1 LSKCLRALQYNA
13 ARFCL
18 PSYKPPMTNQP
29 IIDQLAEATNNAFKQ
44 VVKHAA
50 ESDVSHILNELNDAQ
65 RQAVTAPPEHMLI
78 LAGAGSGKT
87 RVLVH
92 RIAWL
97 NQVEGI
103 SPYNI
108 FAVTFTNKAAAEMRH
123 RVEKLQGLPVAGM
136 WVGTFHG
143 LAHRL
148 LRNHWQEAKL
158 PQSFQIMDA
167 DDQYRLVRRI
177 LKSLELDE
185 AKWPPKQAQAYIN
198 ARKDEGKRSAH
209 IDTSGNQIYQQLVRI
224 YTAYEVACE
233 RAGVIDF
240 AELLLRTLELI
251 RDNDS
256 LQTHYQKRFMHI
268 LVDEFQDTNT
278 IQYALIQLLAG
289 QSNKVFIVGDDDQA
303 IYGWRGAKVENIQR
317 FQRDFPSVEVI
328 KLEQNYRS
336 TTTILSAA
344 NALIDNNAERM
355 GKKLWSGGEDGEPIL
370 FYNAYNER
378 DEAQFVLDKIKQFVA
393 LGNAREDAAILYRS
407 NAQSRVFEER
417 FVSEGIPY
425 RVYGGMR
432 FFERAEIKNALAYL
446 RLMDNANDDAS
457 FERVINTP
465 TRGIGERS
473 VEKIREVA
481 KQLDKPLW
489 QAAKQIIQDKGLPAR
504 ASNAVQNFLGLIED
518 LQADSA
524 DLPLYEQVAHVVHN
538 VGLIEFYE
546 KEKTEKAQARVENIE
561 ELITAARGF
570 GPDDN
575 VDQSELDV
583 PMSELTAFLT
593 HAALEAGEGQ
603 AAEWDDC
610 VQLMTLHSAKG
621 LEFPLVFMVGMEENL
636 FPSQR
641 SLQEEGKLE
650 EERRLCYVGITRAR
664 EQLVIS
670 CAEHRRLYGQ
680 DKYPV
685 ASRFISEIPQHL
697 VSEIRGQHNVRHS
710 VSSTQYKASSFH
722 SPGQSSGYKS
732 PETVNGIY
740 VGQRVNHKKF
750 GEGMVTN
757 LEGSGSH
764 ARVQVNFE
772 YEGSKWL
779 VMAYANLSPV

>member
-1 LSKCLRALQYNA
+1 MTTELKSKIANIDFQQ
-13 ARFCL
+13 
-18 PSYKPPMTNQP
+18 MVNQT
-29 IIDQLAEATNNAFKQ
+29 AEA
-44 VVKHAA
+44 
-50 ESDVSHILNELNDAQ
+50 DISHILNDLNDAQ
-65 RQAVTAPPEHMLI
+65 RQAVTAQPEHMLV

-97 NQVEGI
+97 NQVEGV

-123 RVEKLQGLPVAGM
+123 RVEQLQGLPVAGM

-148 LRNHWQEAKL
+148 LRNHWKEAKL
-158 PQSFQIMDA
+158 PQSFQILDS
-167 DDQYRLVRRI
+167 DDQYRLVRRV
-177 LKSLELDE
+177 LKTLELDE
-185 AKWPPKQAQAYIN
+185 AKWPPKQAQAFIN
-198 ARKDEGKRSAH
+198 ARKDEGKRPAH
-209 IDTSGNQIYQQLVRI
+209 IDTSRNPIYEQMVRI
-224 YTAYEVACE
+224 YSAYQVACE

-251 RDNDS
+251 RDNES
-256 LQTHYQKRFMHI
+256 LQSHYQKRFLHI

-303 IYGWRGAKVENIQR
+303 IYGWRGARVENIQR
-317 FQRDFPSVEVI
+317 FQHDFPSAEVI

-344 NALIDNNAERM
+344 NALIDNNADRM
-355 GKKLWSGGEDGEPIL
+355 GKKLWSGGEDGEPII

-393 LGNAREDAAILYRS
+393 MGNAREEVAILYRS

-473 VEKIREVA
+473 VEKIRETA
-481 KQLDKPLW
+481 KQFNNSLW
-489 QAAKQIIQDKGLPAR
+489 LAAKHILNNKGLPAR
-504 ASNAVQNFLGLIED
+504 ASNALQGFIDLIEGMQADSTDMPLHEQVAQVVHNAGLIE
-518 LQADSA
+518 
-524 DLPLYEQVAHVVHN
+524 Y
-538 VGLIEFYE
+538 YE

-570 GPDDN
+570 DY
-575 VDQSELDV
+575 DQSELEA

-610 VQLMTLHSAKG
+610 VQLMTMHSAKG
-621 LEFPLVFMVGMEENL
+621 LEFPLVFMVGMEEGL

-641 SLQEEGKLE
+641 SLEEEGKLE

-664 EQLVIS
+664 QQLVMS

-680 DKYPV
+680 DLYPS
-685 ASRFISEIPQHL
+685 ASRFISEIPEHL
-697 VSEIRGQHNVRHS
+697 VSEIRGKHNFSHS
-710 VSSTQYKASSFH
+710 VSTTQYKSSAC
-722 SPGQSSGYKS
+722 KS
-732 PETVNGIY
+732 TETVNGIY
-740 VGQRVNHKKF
+740 VGQRVHHEKF

-772 YEGSKWL
+772 HEGSKWL
-779 VMAYANLSPV
+779 VMAYANLSPA

>member
-1 LSKCLRALQYNA
+1 MSIQK
-13 ARFCL
+13 
-18 PSYKPPMTNQP
+18 MTEAPDKIVQQ
-29 IIDQLAEATNNAFKQ
+29 IVEQAE
-44 VVKHAA
+44 HA
-50 ESDVSHILNELNDAQ
+50 DVSHILNNLNDAQ
-65 RQAVTAPPEHMLI
+65 RGAVTGPPEHMLV

-103 SPYNI
+103 SPFNI
-108 FAVTFTNKAAAEMRH
+108 FAVTFTNKAAAEMRQ
-123 RVEKLQGLPVAGM
+123 RVAELQGLPVTGM

-148 LRNHWQEAKL
+148 LRNHWKEAKL
-158 PQSFQIMDA
+158 PQSFQILDS
-167 DDQYRLVRRI
+167 DDQYRLIRRV
-177 LKSLELDE
+177 LKSLDMDE
-185 AKWPPKQAQAYIN
+185 AKWPPKQAQGFIN
-198 ARKDEGKRSAH
+198 ARKDEGKRAAH
-209 IDTSGNQIYQQLVRI
+209 IDTSRNPVYEQMVRI
-224 YTAYEVACE
+224 YTAYQAACE

-251 RDNDS
+251 RDNES
-256 LQTHYQKRFMHI
+256 LQKHYQKRFQHI

-303 IYGWRGAKVENIQR
+303 IYGWRGARVENIQR
-317 FQRDFPSVEVI
+317 FQKDFPSAEMI
-328 KLEQNYRS
+328 RLEQNYRS

-344 NALIDNNAERM
+344 NALIDNNADRM
-355 GKKLWSGGEDGEPIL
+355 GKKLWSSGEDGEPVI
-370 FYNAYNER
+370 FYNAYDER
-378 DEAQFVLDKIKQFVA
+378 DETHFVVNKIKQFIEA
-393 LGNAREDAAILYRS
+393 GNARADVAILYRS
-407 NAQSRVFEER
+407 NAQSRVLEER
-417 FVSEGIPY
+417 FVSEAIPY

-446 RLMDNANDDAS
+446 RLMNNVNDDAS
-457 FERVINTP
+457 FERVVNTP
-465 TRGIGERS
+465 TRGIGDRS
-473 VEKIREVA
+473 VEKVREVA
-481 KQLDKPLW
+481 RQFNLPMWL
-489 QAAKQIIQDKGLPAR
+489 AARQIIEDKGLPTR
-504 ASNAVQNFLGLIED
+504 ASNALLGFVDLIENM
-518 LQADSA
+518 QADTSEMS
-524 DLPLYEQVAHVVHN
+524 LHEQVDHVVHN
-538 VGLIEFYE
+538 VGLIEHYE
-546 KEKTEKAQARVENIE
+546 KEKGEKAQARVENIE
-561 ELITAARGF
+561 ELVTAARGF
-570 GPDDN
+570 DY
-575 VDQSELDV
+575 DQSEIDV
-583 PMSELTAFLT
+583 PMDELTAFLT

-610 VQLMTLHSAKG
+610 VQLMTMHSSKG
-621 LEFPLVFMVGMEENL
+621 LEFPLVFIVGMEEGL

-641 SLQEEGKLE
+641 SLEEEGKLE

-664 EQLVIS
+664 EQLVLS

-680 DKYPV
+680 DLYPSP
-685 ASRFISEIPQHL
+685 SRFISEIPEHL
-697 VSEIRGQHNVRHS
+697 INEVRGQHK
-710 VSSTQYKASSFH
+710 VSHTVSTPQYSS
-722 SPGQSSGYKS
+722 SSYKTT
-732 PETVNGIY
+732 ETVNGVY
-740 VGQRVNHKKF
+740 VGQRVIHKKF

>member
-1 LSKCLRALQYNA
+1 
-13 ARFCL
+13 
-18 PSYKPPMTNQP
+18 MTSELKSNTTDNDFQQ
-29 IIDQLAEATNNAFKQ
+29 IVTQAAEA
-44 VVKHAA
+44 
-50 ESDVSHILNELNDAQ
+50 DISHILNDLNDAQ
-65 RQAVTAPPEHMLI
+65 RQAVTAQPEHMLI

-148 LRNHWQEAKL
+148 LRNHWKEAKL
-158 PQSFQIMDA
+158 PQSFQILDS
-167 DDQYRLVRRI
+167 DDQYRLLRRI

-185 AKWPPKQAQAYIN
+185 AKWPPKQAQAFIN
-198 ARKDEGKRSAH
+198 SRKDEGKRPAH
-209 IDTSGNQIYQQLVRI
+209 IDTSRNPIYEQLVRI
-224 YTAYEVACE
+224 YTAYEVACD

-251 RDNDS
+251 RDNES
-256 LQTHYQKRFMHI
+256 LQTHYQKRFKHI

-303 IYGWRGAKVENIQR
+303 IYGWRGARVENIQR
-317 FQRDFPSVEVI
+317 FQRDFPSAEVI

-344 NALIDNNAERM
+344 NALIDNNADRM
-355 GKKLWSGGEDGEPIL
+355 GKKLWSGGEDGEPII

-393 LGNAREDAAILYRS
+393 QGNAREDVAILYRS
-407 NAQSRVFEER
+407 NAQSRMFEER
-417 FVSEGIPY
+417 FVSEGLPY

-473 VEKIREVA
+473 VEKIREAA
-481 KQLDKPLW
+481 KQFNKPLW
-489 QAAKQIIQDKGLPAR
+489 LAAKQILKDKGLPAR
-504 ASNAVQNFLGLIED
+504 ASNALQGFID
-518 LQADSA
+518 LVEEMQAATDEMS
-524 DLPLYEQVAHVVHN
+524 LHEQVDHVVHN
-538 VGLIEFYE
+538 VGLIEYYE

-570 GPDDN
+570 DY
-575 VDQSELDV
+575 DQSELEV
-583 PMSELTAFLT
+583 PMDELTAFLT

-610 VQLMTLHSAKG
+610 VQLMTMHSAKG
-621 LEFPLVFMVGMEENL
+621 LEFPLVFMVGMEEGL

-641 SLQEEGKLE
+641 SLEEEGKLE

-664 EQLVIS
+664 IQLVLS
-670 CAEHRRLYGQ
+670 SAEHRRLYGQ
-680 DKYPV
+680 DLYPS
-685 ASRFISEIPQHL
+685 ASRFISEIPEHL
-697 VSEIRGQHNVRHS
+697 ISEIRGKHNVSHS
-710 VSSTQYKASSFH
+710 VSSTQYKASS
-722 SPGQSSGYKS
+722 YKS
-732 PETVNGIY
+732 TETVNGIY

-779 VMAYANLSPV
+779 VMAYANLSPA

>member
-1 LSKCLRALQYNA
+1 MSN
-13 ARFCL
+13 
-18 PSYKPPMTNQP
+18 P
-29 IIDQLAEATNNAFKQ
+29 IISEADNSVFKQ
-44 VVKHAA
+44 VVSKA
-50 ESDVSHILNELNDAQ
+50 EEADISHILNDLNDAQ
-65 RQAVTAPPEHMLI
+65 RQAVTAQPEHMLV

-108 FAVTFTNKAAAEMRH
+108 FAVTFTNKAAAEMRQ
-123 RVEKLQGLPVAGM
+123 RVEQLQAMPVAGM

-148 LRNHWQEAKL
+148 LRNHWKEAKL
-158 PQSFQIMDA
+158 PQSFQILDS
-167 DDQYRLVRRI
+167 DDQYRLIRRV
-177 LKSLELDE
+177 LKTLALDE
-185 AKWPPKQAQAYIN
+185 AKWPPKQVQGFIN
-198 ARKDEGKRSAH
+198 ARKDEGKRPAH
-209 IDTSGNQIYQQLVRI
+209 IDTSRNPDYEQQVRI
-224 YTAYEVACE
+224 YMAYEVACE

-251 RDNDS
+251 RDNES
-256 LQTHYQKRFMHI
+256 LQAHYQKRFMHI

-303 IYGWRGAKVENIQR
+303 IYGWRGARVENIQR
-317 FQRDFPSVEVI
+317 FQHDFASAEVI
-328 KLEQNYRS
+328 RLEQNYRS

-344 NALIDNNAERM
+344 NALIDNNADRM
-355 GKKLWSGGEDGEPIL
+355 GKKLWSSGEDGEPII
-370 FYNAYNER
+370 FYNAYDER
-378 DEAQFVLDKIKQFVA
+378 DETRFVVDKIKQFVEA
-393 LGNAREDAAILYRS
+393 GNARADTAILYRS

-417 FVSEGIPY
+417 FVNEGIPY

-446 RLMDNANDDAS
+446 RLMDNENDNTS
-457 FERVINTP
+457 FERVVNTP

-473 VEKIREVA
+473 VEKVREVA
-481 KQLDKPLW
+481 RQMNCPMWTASKL
-489 QAAKQIIQDKGLPAR
+489 IIEDKGLPTR
-504 ASNAVQNFLGLIED
+504 AANALQGFLD
-518 LQADSA
+518 LVTAMKADSSEMSLHELV
-524 DLPLYEQVAHVVHN
+524 DHVVHN
-538 VGLIEFYE
+538 VGLIEYYE
-546 KEKTEKAQARVENIE
+546 KEKTEKAVARVENIE

-570 GPDDN
+570 DY
-575 VDQSELDV
+575 DQSELEV
-583 PMSELTAFLT
+583 PMDELTAFLT

-610 VQLMTLHSAKG
+610 VQLMTMHSAKG
-621 LEFPLVFMVGMEENL
+621 LEFPLVFIVGMEEGL

-641 SLQEEGKLE
+641 SLEEEGKLE

-664 EQLVIS
+664 EQLVLS

-680 DKYPV
+680 DLYPS
-685 ASRFISEIPQHL
+685 ASRFVSEIPEHL
-697 VSEIRGQHNVRHS
+697 INEVRGRHNTGHT
-710 VSSTQYKASSFH
+710 VSS
-722 SPGQSSGYKS
+722 PGYKTPVYKS
-732 PETVNGIY
+732 NETVNGIY
-740 VGQRVNHKKF
+740 IGQRVKHKKF
-750 GEGMVTN
+750 GEGIVTN

-772 YEGSKWL
+772 YQGSKWL
-779 VMAYANLSPV
+779 VMAYANLTPA

>member
-1 LSKCLRALQYNA
+1 MSIQNIPEASDKVLQ
-13 ARFCL
+13 
-18 PSYKPPMTNQP
+18 Q
-29 IIDQLAEATNNAFKQ
+29 IVEQAE
-44 VVKHAA
+44 HA
-50 ESDVSHILNELNDAQ
+50 DVSHILNNLNDAQ
-65 RQAVTAPPEHMLI
+65 RGAVTGPPEHMLV

-108 FAVTFTNKAAAEMRH
+108 FAVTFTNKAAAEMRQ
-123 RVEKLQGLPVAGM
+123 RVEELQGLPVTGM

-148 LRNHWQEAKL
+148 LRNHWKEAKL
-158 PQSFQIMDA
+158 PQSFQILDS
-167 DDQYRLVRRI
+167 DDQYRLIRRV
-177 LKSLELDE
+177 LKSLDMDE
-185 AKWPPKQAQAYIN
+185 AKWPPKQAQGFIN
-198 ARKDEGKRSAH
+198 ARKDEGKRPSH
-209 IDTSGNQIYQQLVRI
+209 IDTSRNPVYEQMVRI
-224 YTAYEVACE
+224 YTAYQAACE

-256 LQTHYQKRFMHI
+256 LQKHYQKRFQHI

-303 IYGWRGAKVENIQR
+303 IYGWRGARVENIQR
-317 FQRDFPSVEVI
+317 FQKDFSSAEVI
-328 KLEQNYRS
+328 RLEQNYRS

-344 NALIDNNAERM
+344 NALIDNNADRM
-355 GKKLWSGGEDGEPIL
+355 GKKLWSSGEDGEPVI
-370 FYNAYNER
+370 FYNAYDER
-378 DEAQFVLDKIKQFVA
+378 DETHFVVDKIKQFVEA
-393 LGNAREDAAILYRS
+393 GNARADVAILYRS
-407 NAQSRVFEER
+407 NAQSRVLEER
-417 FVSEGIPY
+417 FVSEAIPY

-446 RLMDNANDDAS
+446 RLMNNINDDAS
-457 FERVINTP
+457 FERVVNTP

-473 VEKIREVA
+473 VEKVREVA
-481 KQLDKPLW
+481 KHFNHPMW
-489 QAAKQIIQDKGLPAR
+489 VAAKQIVEDKGLPTR
-504 ASNAVQNFLGLIED
+504 AANALLGFIDLIEN
-518 LQADSA
+518 LQADTSEMS
-524 DLPLYEQVAHVVHN
+524 LHEQVDHVVHN
-538 VGLIEFYE
+538 VGLIEHYE
-546 KEKTEKAQARVENIE
+546 KEKGEKAQARVENIE

-570 GPDDN
+570 DY
-575 VDQSELDV
+575 DQSEMDV
-583 PMSELTAFLT
+583 PMDELTAFLT

-610 VQLMTLHSAKG
+610 VQLMTMHSAKG
-621 LEFPLVFMVGMEENL
+621 LEFPLVFIVGMEEGL

-641 SLQEEGKLE
+641 SLEEEGKLE

-664 EQLVIS
+664 EQLVLS

-680 DKYPV
+680 DLYPSP
-685 ASRFISEIPQHL
+685 SRFVSEIPEHL
-697 VSEIRGQHNVRHS
+697 LNEIRGRHNASHK
-710 VSSTQYKASSFH
+710 VSAPQYSTSAYKNT
-722 SPGQSSGYKS
+722 
-732 PETVNGIY
+732 ETVNGIY
-740 VGQRVNHKKF
+740 VGQRVMHKKF
-750 GEGMVTN
+750 GEGVVTN

-772 YEGSKWL
+772 SEGSKWL
-779 VMAYANLSPV
+779 VMAYANLTAV

>member
-1 LSKCLRALQYNA
+1 MSGQPTSKTV
-13 ARFCL
+13 
-18 PSYKPPMTNQP
+18 K
-29 IIDQLAEATNNAFKQ
+29 NAFQ
-44 VVKHAA
+44 QAVEQA
-50 ESDVSHILNELNDAQ
+50 EQADISHILNGLNEAQ
-65 RQAVTAPPEHMLI
+65 RQAVTAPPEHMLV

-97 NQVEGI
+97 IQVEGI

-108 FAVTFTNKAAAEMRH
+108 FAVTFTNKAAAEMRQ
-123 RVEKLQGLPVAGM
+123 RVEKLQGGSAAGM

-148 LRNHWQEAKL
+148 LRNHWQEARL
-158 PQSFQIMDA
+158 PQSFQILDA
-167 DDQYRLVRRI
+167 DDQYRLVRRV
-177 LKSLELDE
+177 LKTLDLDE
-185 AKWPPKQAQAYIN
+185 AKWPPKQAQGFIN
-198 ARKDEGKRSAH
+198 ARKDEGKRPAH
-209 IDTSGNQIYQQLVRI
+209 IDTSRNPIYEQLVRI

-251 RDNDS
+251 RDNES
-256 LQTHYQKRFMHI
+256 LQAHYQKRFKHI

-303 IYGWRGAKVENIQR
+303 IYGWRGARVENIQR
-317 FQRDFPSVEVI
+317 FQKHFPTAEVI
-328 KLEQNYRS
+328 RLEQNYRS

-344 NALIDNNAERM
+344 NALIDHNADRM
-355 GKKLWSGGEDGEPIL
+355 GKKLWSSGEDGEQII
-370 FYNAYNER
+370 FYNAYDER
-378 DEAQFVLDKIKQFVA
+378 DETHFVINKIKHFVDA
-393 LGNAREDAAILYRS
+393 GHARAEAAILYRS

-417 FVSEGIPY
+417 LVSEGIPY

-446 RLMDNANDDAS
+446 RLMDNVNDDAS
-457 FERVINTP
+457 FERVVNTP

-473 VEKIREVA
+473 VEKVRELA
-481 KQLDKPLW
+481 KTSGCSLW
-489 QAAKQIIQDKGLPAR
+489 LAAKRVIDDKSLPTR
-504 ASNAVQNFLGLIED
+504 AANALKGFIDLIENM
-518 LQADSA
+518 QKNTTEM
-524 DLPLYEQVAHVVHN
+524 PLHEQVDHVVHS
-538 VGLIEFYE
+538 VGLIEYYE
-546 KEKTEKAQARVENIE
+546 KEKGEKAQARVENIE
-561 ELITAARGF
+561 ELVTAARGF
-570 GPDDN
+570 DYDP
-575 VDQSELDV
+575 SELEV
-583 PMSELTAFLT
+583 EMSELTAFLT

-610 VQLMTLHSAKG
+610 VQLMTMHSAKG
-621 LEFPLVFMVGMEENL
+621 LEFPLVFIVGMEEGL

-641 SLQEEGKLE
+641 SLEEEGKLE

-664 EQLVIS
+664 EQLVLS

-680 DKYPV
+680 DLYPSP
-685 ASRFISEIPQHL
+685 SRFISEIPEQL
-697 VSEIRGQHNVRHS
+697 INEIRGRHNASRS
-710 VSSTQYKASSFH
+710 VTSPQYNPAAYRST
-722 SPGQSSGYKS
+722 
-732 PETVNGIY
+732 ETVNGIY
-740 VGQRVNHKKF
+740 IGQNVLHQKF
-750 GEGMVTN
+750 GEGVVTN

-772 YEGSKWL
+772 HEGSKWL
-779 VMAYANLSPV
+779 VMAYANLAPA

>member
-1 LSKCLRALQYNA
+1 MTTELKSKTANNDFQQIV
-13 ARFCL
+13 
-18 PSYKPPMTNQP
+18 NQ
-29 IIDQLAEATNNAFKQ
+29 
-44 VVKHAA
+44 AA
-50 ESDVSHILNELNDAQ
+50 EVDVSHILNDLNDAQ
-65 RQAVTAPPEHMLI
+65 RHAVTAQPEHMLI

-97 NQVEGI
+97 TQVEGI

-108 FAVTFTNKAAAEMRH
+108 FAVTFTNKAAAEMRQ
-123 RVEKLQGLPVAGM
+123 RVEALQGLPVSGM

-148 LRNHWQEAKL
+148 LRNHWKEAKL
-158 PQSFQIMDA
+158 PQSFQILNS
-167 DDQYRLVRRI
+167 DDQYRMVRRI
-177 LKSLELDE
+177 LKTLELDE
-185 AKWPPKQAQAYIN
+185 AKWPPKQAQAFIN
-198 ARKDEGKRSAH
+198 ARKDEGKRPSH
-209 IDTSGNQIYQQLVRI
+209 IDTSRNPMYEQLVRI

-240 AELLLRTLELI
+240 AEMLLRTLELI
-251 RDNDS
+251 RDNES
-256 LQTHYQKRFMHI
+256 LLAHYQKRFKHI

-303 IYGWRGAKVENIQR
+303 IYGWRGARVENIQR
-317 FQRDFPSVEVI
+317 FQKDFPSLEVI

-344 NALIDNNAERM
+344 NALIENNADRM
-355 GKKLWSGGEDGEPIL
+355 GKKLWSSGEDGEPII
-370 FYNAYNER
+370 FYNAYDER
-378 DEAQFVLDKIKQFVA
+378 DEVKFVIDKIKQFVDA
-393 LGNAREDAAILYRS
+393 GNARADTAILYRS

-432 FFERAEIKNALAYL
+432 FFERAEIRNALAYL
-446 RLMDNANDDAS
+446 RLMDNQNDDAS
-457 FERVINTP
+457 FERVVNTP

-481 KQLDKPLW
+481 KQFNNSLW
-489 QAAKQIIQDKGLPAR
+489 LAAKQILKDKGLPAR
-504 ASNAVQNFLGLIED
+504 ASNALQAFLDLIEGM
-518 LQADSA
+518 QADSA
-524 DLPLYEQVAHVVHN
+524 DMSLHEQVAHVVHN
-538 VGLIEFYE
+538 VGLIEYYE

-570 GPDDN
+570 DY
-575 VDQSELDV
+575 DQSELEV
-583 PMSELTAFLT
+583 PMNELTAFLT

-610 VQLMTLHSAKG
+610 VQLMTMHSAKG
-621 LEFPLVFMVGMEENL
+621 LEFPLVFMVGMEEGL
-636 FPSQR
+636 FPGQR
-641 SLQEEGKLE
+641 SLEEEGKLE

-664 EQLVIS
+664 QQLVIS

-680 DKYPV
+680 DSYPS
-685 ASRFISEIPQHL
+685 ASRFISEIPEHL
-697 VSEIRGQHNVRHS
+697 VSEIRGQHKLSHS
-710 VSSTQYKASSFH
+710 VSSTQYKA
-722 SPGQSSGYKS
+722 PAYKS
-732 PETVNGIY
+732 TEKVNGIY
-740 VGQRVNHKKF
+740 IGQRVIHKKF

-779 VMAYANLSPV
+779 VMAYANLSPA

>member
-1 LSKCLRALQYNA
+1 MTTETEPESRNDFQQIFK
-13 ARFCL
+13 
-18 PSYKPPMTNQP
+18 PSTDM
-29 IIDQLAEATNNAFKQ
+29 
-44 VVKHAA
+44 
-50 ESDVSHILNELNDAQ
+50 DVSHILNDLNDAQ
-65 RQAVTAPPEHMLI
+65 RQAVTAPPEHMLV

-108 FAVTFTNKAAAEMRH
+108 FAVTFTNKAAAEMRQ

-148 LRNHWQEAKL
+148 LRNHWKEAKL
-158 PQSFQIMDA
+158 PQSFQILDS
-167 DDQYRLVRRI
+167 DDQYRLIRRV
-177 LKSLELDE
+177 LKALELDE
-185 AKWPPKQAQAYIN
+185 AKWPPKQAQGFIN
-198 ARKDEGKRSAH
+198 ARKDEGKRPSH
-209 IDTSGNQIYQQLVRI
+209 IDTSRNPMYEQMVRI
-224 YTAYEVACE
+224 YTAYQAACE

-240 AELLLRTLELI
+240 AEMLLRTLELI

-256 LQTHYQKRFMHI
+256 LQAHYQKRFQHI

-289 QSNKVFIVGDDDQA
+289 QKNKVFIVGDDDQA

-317 FQRDFPSVEVI
+317 FQKHFVSAEVI
-328 KLEQNYRS
+328 RLEQNYRS

-344 NALIDNNAERM
+344 NALIDNNSDRM
-355 GKKLWSGGEDGEPIL
+355 GKKLWSSGEDGEPII
-370 FYNAYNER
+370 FYNAYDER
-378 DEAQFVLDKIKQFVA
+378 DEAKFVVDKIKQFIE
-393 LGNAREDAAILYRS
+393 LGNARADCAILYRS
-407 NAQSRVFEER
+407 NAQSRILEER

-446 RLMDNANDDAS
+446 RLMDNPNDDAS
-457 FERVINTP
+457 FERVVNTP

-473 VEKIREVA
+473 VEKIRDVS
-481 KQLDKPLW
+481 KQVNQPLW
-489 QAAKQIIQDKGLPAR
+489 KAAKLILEDKGLPTR
-504 ASNAVQNFLGLIED
+504 AANALQGFIDLIEEMKAATD
-518 LQADSA
+518 ELA
-524 DLPLYEQVAHVVHN
+524 LHEQVDHVVHN
-538 VGLIEFYE
+538 VGLIEYYE

-561 ELITAARGF
+561 ELISAARGF
-570 GPDDN
+570 DY
-575 VDQSELDV
+575 DQSELEI
-583 PMSELTAFLT
+583 PMDELTAFLT

-610 VQLMTLHSAKG
+610 VQLMTMHSAKG
-621 LEFPLVFMVGMEENL
+621 LEFPLVFIVGMEEGL

-641 SLQEEGKLE
+641 SLEEEGKLE

-664 EQLVIS
+664 EQLVLS

-680 DKYPV
+680 DLYPS
-685 ASRFISEIPQHL
+685 ASRFISEIPEHL
-697 VSEIRGQHNVRHS
+697 LNEIRGQHNTSHA
-710 VSSTQYKASSFH
+710 VSPTQYNSTAF
-722 SPGQSSGYKS
+722 KS
-732 PETVNGIY
+732 KETVNGIY
-740 VGQRVNHKKF
+740 VGQRVTHKKF

-764 ARVQVNFE
+764 TRVQVNFE

-779 VMAYANLSPV
+779 VMAYANLSPA

>member
-1 LSKCLRALQYNA
+1 MSVESADNVFQQAVSA
-13 ARFCL
+13 A
-18 PSYKPPMTNQP
+18 
-29 IIDQLAEATNNAFKQ
+29 AEA
-44 VVKHAA
+44 
-50 ESDVSHILNELNDAQ
+50 DVSHILNELNDAQ
-65 RQAVTAPPEHMLI
+65 RQAVTAPPEHMLV

-108 FAVTFTNKAAAEMRH
+108 FAVTFTNKAAAEMRQ
-123 RVEKLQGLPVAGM
+123 RVEKLQDMPVAGM

-148 LRNHWQEAKL
+148 LRNHWKEAKL
-158 PQSFQIMDA
+158 PQSFQILDS

-177 LKSLELDE
+177 LKTLELDE
-185 AKWPPKQAQAYIN
+185 AKWPPKQAQAFIN
-198 ARKDEGKRSAH
+198 ARKDEGKRPSH
-209 IDTSGNQIYQQLVRI
+209 IDTSRNPMYEQLVRI
-224 YTAYEVACE
+224 YTAYQVACD

-251 RDNDS
+251 RDNES
-256 LQTHYQKRFMHI
+256 LQSHYQKRFLHI

-278 IQYALIQLLAG
+278 IQYALIQLFAG
-289 QSNKVFIVGDDDQA
+289 STNKVFIVGDDDQA
-303 IYGWRGAKVENIQR
+303 IYGWRGARVENINR
-317 FQRDFPSVEVI
+317 FQKDFPSLEVI
-328 KLEQNYRS
+328 RLEQNYRS

-344 NALIDNNAERM
+344 NALIDNNADRM
-355 GKKLWSGGEDGEPIL
+355 GKKLWTSGEDGEPII
-370 FYNAYNER
+370 FYNAYDER
-378 DEAQFVLDKIKQFVA
+378 DEAKFIIDKIKQFA
-393 LGNAREDAAILYRS
+393 DAGNARADVAILYRS

-417 FVSEGIPY
+417 FVNEAIPY

-457 FERVINTP
+457 FERVVNTP

-473 VEKIREVA
+473 VEKVREVA
-481 KQLDKPLW
+481 KQFNCPMW
-489 QAAKQIIQDKGLPAR
+489 QAAKQILQDKGLPTR
-504 ASNAVQNFLGLIED
+504 AANALQGFLELVEGLK
-518 LQADSA
+518 ADTSEMA
-524 DLPLYEQVAHVVHN
+524 LHEQVDHVVHN

-570 GPDDN
+570 DYDP
-575 VDQSELDV
+575 SELEV
-583 PMSELTAFLT
+583 PMDELTAFLT

-621 LEFPLVFMVGMEENL
+621 LEFPLVFMVGLEEGL

-641 SLQEEGKLE
+641 SIEEEGKLE

-664 EQLVIS
+664 EQLVVS

-680 DKYPV
+680 DLYPS
-685 ASRFISEIPQHL
+685 ASRFISEIPEHL
-697 VSEIRGQHNVRHS
+697 VNEIRGRHNSSHS
-710 VSSTQYKASSFH
+710 VSSSQYKPSSY
-722 SPGQSSGYKS
+722 QSK
-732 PETVNGIY
+732 ETVNGIY
-740 VGQRVNHKKF
+740 IGQRVIHKKF

-779 VMAYANLSPV
+779 VMAYANLSPA

>member
-1 LSKCLRALQYNA
+1 MTTELKSKTANNDFQQIV
-13 ARFCL
+13 
-18 PSYKPPMTNQP
+18 NQA
-29 IIDQLAEATNNAFKQ
+29 AEA
-44 VVKHAA
+44 
-50 ESDVSHILNELNDAQ
+50 DVSHILNDLNDAQ

-108 FAVTFTNKAAAEMRH
+108 FAVTFTNKAAKEMRN

-148 LRNHWQEAKL
+148 LRNHWKEAKL
-158 PQSFQIMDA
+158 PQSFQIMDS
-167 DDQYRLVRRI
+167 DDQYRLLRRI

-185 AKWPPKQAQAYIN
+185 AKWPPKQAQAFIN
-198 ARKDEGKRSAH
+198 ARKDEGKRPAH
-209 IDTSGNQIYQQLVRI
+209 IDTSRNPLYEQLVRI

-251 RDNDS
+251 RDNES
-256 LQTHYQKRFMHI
+256 LQTHYQKRFQHI

-303 IYGWRGAKVENIQR
+303 IYGWRGARVENIQR
-317 FQRDFPSVEVI
+317 FQRDFPSAEVI

-344 NALIDNNAERM
+344 NALIDNNADRM

-393 LGNAREDAAILYRS
+393 QGNAREDVAILYRS
-407 NAQSRVFEER
+407 NAQSRMFEER

-473 VEKIREVA
+473 VEKIRETA
-481 KQLDKPLW
+481 KQFNKPLW
-489 QAAKQIIQDKGLPAR
+489 LAAKQILKDKGLPAR
-504 ASNAVQNFLGLIED
+504 ASNALQGFLDLIEGM
-518 LQADSA
+518 QADSA
-524 DLPLYEQVAHVVHN
+524 DMSLHEQVAHVVHN
-538 VGLIEFYE
+538 VGLIEYYE

-570 GPDDN
+570 DY
-575 VDQSELDV
+575 DQSELEV

-610 VQLMTLHSAKG
+610 VQLMTMHSAKG
-621 LEFPLVFMVGMEENL
+621 LEFPLVFMVGMEEGL

-641 SLQEEGKLE
+641 SLEEEGKLE

-664 EQLVIS
+664 QQLVLS
-670 CAEHRRLYGQ
+670 SAEHRRLYGQ
-680 DKYPV
+680 DLYPS
-685 ASRFISEIPQHL
+685 ASRFISEIPEHL
-697 VSEIRGQHNVRHS
+697 VSEIRGKHNASHS
-710 VSSTQYKASSFH
+710 VSSTQYKTAS
-722 SPGQSSGYKS
+722 YKS
-732 PETVNGIY
+732 TEKVNGIY
-740 VGQRVNHKKF
+740 VGQRVIHKKF

>member
-1 LSKCLRALQYNA
+1 MSIQNIPEASDKVLQ
-13 ARFCL
+13 
-18 PSYKPPMTNQP
+18 Q
-29 IIDQLAEATNNAFKQ
+29 IVEQAE
-44 VVKHAA
+44 HA
-50 ESDVSHILNELNDAQ
+50 DVSHILNNLNDAQ
-65 RQAVTAPPEHMLI
+65 RGAVTGPPEHMLV

-108 FAVTFTNKAAAEMRH
+108 FAVTFTNKAAAEMRQ
-123 RVEKLQGLPVAGM
+123 RVEELQGLPVTGM

-148 LRNHWQEAKL
+148 LRNHWKEAKL
-158 PQSFQIMDA
+158 PQSFQILDS
-167 DDQYRLVRRI
+167 DDQYRLIRRV
-177 LKSLELDE
+177 LKSLEMDE
-185 AKWPPKQAQAYIN
+185 AKWPPKQAQGFIN
-198 ARKDEGKRSAH
+198 ARKDEGKRPSH
-209 IDTSGNQIYQQLVRI
+209 IDTSRNPVYEQMVRI
-224 YTAYEVACE
+224 YTAYQAACE

-251 RDNDS
+251 RDNES
-256 LQTHYQKRFMHI
+256 LQKHYQKRFQHI

-303 IYGWRGAKVENIQR
+303 IYGWRGARVENIQR
-317 FQRDFPSVEVI
+317 FQKDFASAEVI
-328 KLEQNYRS
+328 RLEQNYRS

-344 NALIDNNAERM
+344 NALIDNNADRM
-355 GKKLWSGGEDGEPIL
+355 GKKLWSSGEDGEPVI
-370 FYNAYNER
+370 FYNAYDER
-378 DEAQFVLDKIKQFVA
+378 DETHFVVDKIKQFVEA
-393 LGNAREDAAILYRS
+393 GNARADVAILYRS
-407 NAQSRVFEER
+407 NAQSRVLEER
-417 FVSEGIPY
+417 FVSEAIPY

-446 RLMDNANDDAS
+446 RLMNNINDDAS
-457 FERVINTP
+457 FERVVNTP

-473 VEKIREVA
+473 VEKVREVA
-481 KQLDKPLW
+481 KQLNHPMW
-489 QAAKQIIQDKGLPAR
+489 VAAKQIVEDKGLPTR
-504 ASNAVQNFLGLIED
+504 AANALLGFIDLIEN
-518 LQADSA
+518 LQADTSEMS
-524 DLPLYEQVAHVVHN
+524 LHEQVDHVVHN
-538 VGLIEFYE
+538 VGLIEHYE
-546 KEKTEKAQARVENIE
+546 KEKGEKAQARVENIE

-570 GPDDN
+570 DY
-575 VDQSELDV
+575 DQSEMDV
-583 PMSELTAFLT
+583 PMDELTAFLT

-610 VQLMTLHSAKG
+610 VQLMTMHSAKG
-621 LEFPLVFMVGMEENL
+621 LEFPLVFIVGMEEGL

-641 SLQEEGKLE
+641 SLEEEGKLE

-664 EQLVIS
+664 EQLVLS

-680 DKYPV
+680 DLYPSP
-685 ASRFISEIPQHL
+685 SRFVSEIPEHL
-697 VSEIRGQHNVRHS
+697 INEVRGRHNASHKVSAPQY
-710 VSSTQYKASSFH
+710 SSSAYKTT
-722 SPGQSSGYKS
+722 
-732 PETVNGIY
+732 ETVNGIY
-740 VGQRVNHKKF
+740 VGQRVSHKKF
-750 GEGMVTN
+750 GEGIVTN

-772 YEGSKWL
+772 SEGSKWL
-779 VMAYANLSPV
+779 VMAYANLTPV

>member
-1 LSKCLRALQYNA
+1 
-13 ARFCL
+13 
-18 PSYKPPMTNQP
+18 MT
-29 IIDQLAEATNNAFKQ
+29 DQLTPEATGTAFQQ
-44 VVKHAA
+44 VVKQAA
-50 ESDVSHILNELNDAQ
+50 EADVSHILNDLNDAQ
-65 RQAVTAPPEHMLI
+65 RSAVTAPPEHMLI

-123 RVEKLQGLPVAGM
+123 RVEALQGLPVSGM

-143 LAHRL
+143 LSHRL
-148 LRNHWQEAKL
+148 LRNHWKEARL
-158 PQSFQIMDA
+158 PQSFQILDS

-185 AKWPPKQAQAYIN
+185 SKWPPKQAQAFIN
-198 ARKDEGKRSAH
+198 ARKDEGKRPAH
-209 IDTSGNQIYQQLVRI
+209 VDTSRNPVYEQLVRI
-224 YTAYEVACE
+224 YTAYEAACE

-251 RDNDS
+251 RDNAS
-256 LQTHYQKRFMHI
+256 LQAHYQKRFLHI

-278 IQYALIQLLAG
+278 IQYAFIQLLAG

-303 IYGWRGAKVENIQR
+303 IYGWRGARVENIQR
-317 FQRDFPSVEVI
+317 FQRDFPSAEVI

-344 NALIDNNAERM
+344 NALIDNNADRM
-355 GKKLWSGGEDGEPIL
+355 GKKLWSGGEDGEPII

-378 DEAQFVLDKIKQFVA
+378 DEAQFVLDKIKQFVSA
-393 LGNAREDAAILYRS
+393 GNARADIAILYRS
-407 NAQSRVFEER
+407 NVQSRMFEER

-446 RLMDNANDDAS
+446 RLMDNENDDAS

-481 KQLDKPLW
+481 KQLNCPLW
-489 QAAKQIIQDKGLPAR
+489 LASKQILKDKGLPAR
-504 ASNAVQNFLGLIED
+504 AANA
-518 LQADSA
+518 LQAFVDLLEGMHADSI
-524 DLPLYEQVAHVVHN
+524 DMPLHEQVAHVVHN
-538 VGLIEFYE
+538 AGLIEFYE

-570 GPDDN
+570 DY
-575 VDQSELDV
+575 DQSELEV
-583 PMSELTAFLT
+583 AMSELTAFLT

-610 VQLMTLHSAKG
+610 VQLMTMHSAKG
-621 LEFPLVFMVGMEENL
+621 LEFPLVFIVGMEEGL

-641 SLQEEGKLE
+641 SLEEEGKLE

-664 EQLVIS
+664 EQLVVS

-680 DKYPV
+680 DLYPS
-685 ASRFISEIPQHL
+685 ASRFISEIPEHL
-697 VSEIRGQHNVRHS
+697 ISEVRGKHSANHS
-710 VSSTQYKASSFH
+710 VSATQYNASS
-722 SPGQSSGYKS
+722 YKS
-732 PETVNGIY
+732 KETVNGIY
-740 VGQRVNHKKF
+740 VGQRVVHKKF

-779 VMAYANLSPV
+779 VMAYANLSPA